1 MNRKLLLAGFALGA
15 IVLGVLAGM
24 ILARTTS
31 APGATATAAP
41 ESGSRSLV
49 SPSAPGPA
57 PMAQFGQSGQPS
69 VPGMPAAGPLAQSER
84 TKALAAIQTRL
95 NAMTSSGKP
104 IDPKELDGVLAD
116 LARTQGNNVGGVDVA
131 ALRDNLARAQQIQT
145 LANQIQAEAKQ
156 AKPDMQQIQSAMA
169 QIQKLQAGMH
179 TNVTLQPATH

>member
-15 IVLGVLAGM
+15 VVLGVLAGM

-31 APGATATAAP
+31 APGGTATAVP
-41 ESGSRSLV
+41 ESGRPLAT
-49 SPSAPGPA
+49 PSMPGPL
-57 PMAQFGQSGQPS
+57 PMAQFSQPS
-69 VPGMPAAGPLAQSER
+69 QPSFPGMPPAGPLAQSER
-84 TKALAAIQTRL
+84 AKALQAIQTRL
-95 NAMTSSGKP
+95 NAMTTSGKP

-145 LANQIQAEAKQ
+145 LANQIQAQAKQ

-179 TNVTLQPATH
+179 TTVTLQPATH